1 MYERMNKCQMACAA
15 LFFNSVDRDLPLSLF
30 RRPVFYGNNTST
42 AIITEK
48 ALQIKERN
56 KQTNKN
62 KQMKKDITQQTHECV
77 DGLMNQGKVNERL
90 DELTNERTTR
100 TNERMNDYDRMRCTL
115 SSLNLEGDIAST
127 TE

>member
-1 MYERMNKCQMACAA
+1 MSNVNYQACAA

-30 RRPVFYGNNTST
+30 RCPVFYSNNTGT

-48 ALQIKERN
+48 ALKIKERN

-62 KQMKKDITQQTHECV
+62 KQMKKDINQQTHECV
-77 DGLMNQGKVNERL
+77 DGLMNQGKVNEPL
-90 DELTNERTTR
+90 DDLTNERTTR

-115 SSLNLEGDIAST
+115 SSLNLEGNIAST

>member
-1 MYERMNKCQMACAA
+1 MSNVNYQACAA

-30 RRPVFYGNNTST
+30 RCPVFYGNNTGT

-48 ALQIKERN
+48 ALKIKERN
-56 KQTNKN
+56 KQINKN
-62 KQMKKDITQQTHECV
+62 KQMKKDINQETHECV
-77 DGLMNQGKVNERL
+77 DGLMNQGKVNEPL
-90 DELTNERTTR
+90 DELMNERTTR